1 MTDREKFVEVVKT
14 HDKKV
19 YEVAC
24 SMGMSPQS
32 LQNKLGNVYP
42 FTAIEMQKFR
52 DLFPD
57 VSDDDFKSIFF
68 ADSVSAEATR

>member
-1 MTDREKFVEVVKT
+1 MTDRDKFVEVIKS
-14 HDKKV
+14 HNAKV

-42 FTAIEMQKFR
+42 FTAIEMKKFR

-68 ADSVSAEATR
+68 ADDVTADNNA